1 MKIFLI
7 NLSKIVKIYAKL
19 KIFHHN
25 QDNSFGL
32 QRLQVTYN
40 QELPHAFA
48 GTYHFHVM
56 AFLWQTCQQ
65 HQGSN
70 PSDRPQPVIGWGKV
84 GRAVCLSS
92 EAASPQSLSIKT
104 KQTRTQN
111 KSAVNVGISPG
122 QNPKLIP
129 CIHIGLSMRI
139 HSQLKVLG
147 ANVLVLVHTN
157 SSGNLT
163 PWLVSVLS
171 TYWGRSTWQTS
182 GITKLFFIVN

>member
-40 QELPHAFA
+40 QKLPHAFA
-48 GTYHFHVM
+48 GTYHFHVT

-70 PSDRPQPVIGWGKV
+70 P
-84 GRAVCLSS
+84 
-92 EAASPQSLSIKT
+92 
-104 KQTRTQN
+104 
-111 KSAVNVGISPG
+111 
-122 QNPKLIP
+122 
-129 CIHIGLSMRI
+129 
-139 HSQLKVLG
+139 
-147 ANVLVLVHTN
+147 
-157 SSGNLT
+157 
-163 PWLVSVLS
+163 
-171 TYWGRSTWQTS
+171 
-182 GITKLFFIVN
+182 